1 MTVAGVEGVG
11 NGCLG
16 FVGGAVG
23 VSWWGSVG
31 GGGSGGCLHLPDLEG
46 LVWEGSVSGPNS
58 THPEA
63 QLGDVVAAA
72 QLECGVDG
80 EGRHSS
86 QHLSSI
92 LCRNCSSQSADVEL
106 RKVVMVTDKRRGFV
120 FRVFPYLSWYRM
132 LRHTC
137 EVGVCHPPLGITSF
151 RRGNVIFWHINDPF
165 HFRPSSISI
174 SISTLLSHVWFV
186 EQR

>member
-31 GGGSGGCLHLPDLEG
+31 ESGGCLHLPDLEG

-86 QHLSSI
+86 QHLSSV
-92 LCRNCSSQSADVEL
+92 LCRNCSSQSVDVETS
-106 RKVVMVTDKRRGFV
+106 KVVMVTGQTKGGVLYFV
-120 FRVFPYLSWYRM
+120 
-132 LRHTC
+132 
-137 EVGVCHPPLGITSF
+137 
-151 RRGNVIFWHINDPF
+151 
-165 HFRPSSISI
+165 
-174 SISTLLSHVWFV
+174 
-186 EQR
+186 